1 MLNIMEVHETNKMIE
16 QEKLDVRTI
25 TMGISLLDCAADSV
39 DEVCENI
46 YNKITTY
53 AKDLVST
60 GQAIERDFG
69 IPIVNKRITVTPI
82 SLVGASSCKSSEDF
96 VKIAHAL
103 DRAAKKVGVDL
114 IGGYSAL
121 VSKSMTP
128 AEEMLIRSL
137 PQALSETDIV
147 CSSVNVGSTK
157 TGIDMNSV
165 ELLGHIIKDIAHATA
180 DNDSYGCVKFVA
192 FCNAPDDNPF
202 MAGGFHGVTEG
213 DAVINVG
220 VSGPGVVSRALDEAK
235 GKDFEFLCE
244 TIKRTAFKITRVGQL
259 MLKDMRRD
267 LFTHIQTLPFSYFDS
282 RPHGKILIRVVN
294 YVNTLSD
301 TLSSGLVNVISDVFT
316 FFITL
321 VVMFVV
327 DWRLALY
334 SLALFPLLIAWV
346 LGLQHF
352 QRRAYQVLSNK
363 QSNLNAFIHESIA
376 GVKTTQTFAREDTQ
390 FRTFQEQQGAVRSA
404 WMRTVHIQTLM
415 WPGIQTISVMTIAFI
430 YYVGVTG
437 FGGVDVTTGV
447 LIAFVGYANNFWNPV
462 ISIGNFYN
470 QLITCSAY
478 LERIFETLDVQP
490 EIRNA
495 PDAVDLPQIE
505 GRVDFNDV
513 VFRYEPDGRNILN
526 LVDLHVKPGET
537 VALVGPTGAGKT
549 TIINLLSRFYDVA
562 EGSVTIDGHDVR
574 SVTLE
579 SLRRQMGVMLQDTFI
594 FSGNVRENIRYGKL
608 DATDEEIVAAAKAV
622 HAHEFIMEL
631 PDGYD
636 TVVEERGSTLSAGQR
651 QLIAFA
657 RVLLADPR
665 ILILDEATSNIDTR
679 TEEALQAGLNHLLK
693 GRTSFIIAH
702 RLSTIENAD
711 EICFIDHGQIV
722 EQGNHA
728 ELLARHGAY
737 YRLYESQYAMI
748 KV

>member
-1 MLNIMEVHETNKMIE
+1 MAQRNTFRDDEDLEEKINMRDLARVGVYLKPYMARVVWILIVVAAMGCINVVEPYLTKIMI
-16 QEKLDVRTI
+16 
-25 TMGISLLDCAADSV
+25 DSV
-39 DEVCENI
+39 I
-46 YNKITTY
+46 P
-53 AKDLVST
+53 AKNL
-60 GQAIERDFG
+60 A
-69 IPIVNKRITVTPI
+69 
-82 SLVGASSCKSSEDF
+82 
-96 VKIAHAL
+96 
-103 DRAAKKVGVDL
+103 
-114 IGGYSAL
+114 
-121 VSKSMTP
+121 
-128 AEEMLIRSL
+128 
-137 PQALSETDIV
+137 
-147 CSSVNVGSTK
+147 
-157 TGIDMNSV
+157 
-165 ELLGHIIKDIAHATA
+165 LLGEL
-180 DNDSYGCVKFVA
+180 VA
-192 FCNAPDDNPF
+192 LL
-202 MAGGFHGVTEG
+202 
-213 DAVINVG
+213 AVLIVIY
-220 VSGPGVVSRALDEAK
+220 
-235 GKDFEFLCE
+235 EFGLRY
-244 TIKRTAFKITRVGQL
+244 RTVEITRVGQL

-526 LVDLHVKPGET
+526 LVDLHVEPGKT
-537 VALVGPTGAGKT
+537 IALVGPTGAGKT

-622 HAHEFIMEL
+622 HAHDFIMDL

-665 ILILDEATSNIDTR
+665 IFVLDEATSSVDTV
-679 TEEALQAGLNHLLK
+679 TERLIQDAIEK
-693 GRTSFIIAH
+693 VMDGRTSFVIAH
-702 RLSTIENAD
+702 RLSTIRRADVILVVNA
-711 EICFIDHGQIV
+711 GRIV
-722 EQGNHA
+722 ERGSHA
-728 ELLARHGAY
+728 ELMAKKGVY
-737 YRLYESQYAMI
+737 YGLYTRQYREEQIQASMENE
-748 KV
+748 

>member
-1 MLNIMEVHETNKMIE
+1 MAKRNTFREDEELEEQINLHDILRIGVYLKPYKARVIRILAVVVMMSCIAVVVPYLTKVMI
-16 QEKLDVRTI
+16 
-25 TMGISLLDCAADSV
+25 DS
-39 DEVCENI
+39 
-46 YNKITTY
+46 
-53 AKDLVST
+53 
-60 GQAIERDFG
+60 AI
-69 IPIVNKRITVTPI
+69 P
-82 SLVGASSCKSSEDF
+82 
-96 VKIAHAL
+96 
-103 DRAAKKVGVDL
+103 
-114 IGGYSAL
+114 
-121 VSKSMTP
+121 
-128 AEEMLIRSL
+128 
-137 PQALSETDIV
+137 
-147 CSSVNVGSTK
+147 TK
-157 TGIDMNSV
+157 NLT
-165 ELLGHIIKDIAHATA
+165 LLGELTA
-180 DNDSYGCVKFVA
+180 LL
-192 FCNAPDDNPF
+192 
-202 MAGGFHGVTEG
+202 
-213 DAVINVG
+213 AVLIVI
-220 VSGPGVVSRALDEAK
+220 
-235 GKDFEFLCE
+235 FELGLRY
-244 TIKRTAFKITRVGQL
+244 RTVEITRVGQL

-267 LFTHIQTLPFSYFDS
+267 IFTHIQTLPFSYFDS

-301 TLSSGLVNVISDVFT
+301 TLSSGLINVISDVFT
-316 FFITL
+316 FLITL
-321 VVMFVV
+321 VVMFVI
-327 DWRLALY
+327 DWRLALF
-334 SLALFPLLIAWV
+334 SLALFPFLIAWV
-346 LGLQHF
+346 LVLQHF

-363 QSNLNAFIHESIA
+363 QSNLNAYIHESIA
-376 GVKTTQTFAREDTQ
+376 GVKTTQTFAQEAAQ
-390 FRTFQEQQGAVRSA
+390 FKTFQEQQNDVRTS
-404 WMRTVHIQTLM
+404 WMKAVHIQFLM
-415 WPGIQTISVMTIAFI
+415 WPGIQTISVMTIALI
-430 YYVGVTG
+430 YFVGVTG
-437 FGGVDVTTGV
+437 FGGVEVSTGV

-526 LVDLHVKPGET
+526 LVDLHVEPGKT
-537 VALVGPTGAGKT
+537 IALVGPTGAGKT

-711 EICFIDHGQIV
+711 EICYIDHG
-722 EQGNHA
+722 
-728 ELLARHGAY
+728 RSWSGATMP
-737 YRLYESQYAMI
+737 SCSPAMAPTTGSTNRSTP
-748 KV
+748 